1 MSTRIAMQPWVPSPA
16 VHQISQQIFPESP
29 LKSDSSEFTYSTTN
43 DFGKKIHKLL
53 FCKPRERFSS
63 HFFENVKE
71 IGAIEGFKVQAS
83 ESVYSIRDSKLRAT
97 DGMILEPTC
106 SETLSEALV
115 RCIKR
120 SGHLKNHAST
130 LSTHPCVRDYVVGV
144 VAMGKMHR
152 RTSDGISKK
161 SQRESR
167 LYFEGGD
174 CLHLTNRHH
183 VSQYLFGDDL
193 GVITHQAL
201 RKDQWFNKQ
210 ESECTASYLNETL
223 IFGKY
228 GDKITPMFLCK
239 KIPEEI
245 AAIARRFSEELDNSK
260 IKDVLCEM
268 HSMGIVT
275 KVKFETKEDR
285 AKGRVIVCDYLAQQ
299 EFVRTIL
306 FPEELRCSA
315 EQVKFFPQIAYHLD
329 MAMAPGPKGSVFL
342 QDFEMSVQLLQT
354 IKDNATALNLT
365 EADLKLLCS
374 FSETTKRLGSE
385 LKPLMEDTKKGLEA
399 AGYHVIPTPGA
410 FYAFD
415 SDQPFNFNFLNCLTG
430 YSEKTGHIYYIAS
443 GAKTDGK
450 LAGILMDSYTEF
462 LNTNCNNIA
471 VYFVGRD
478 PGSASNFSE
487 AMDTLNRVNSQQG
500 PHCLS
505 FELSIAPY
513 TTKIT

>member
-1 MSTRIAMQPWVPSPA
+1 MSTRIAMKPWVPSPA
-16 VHQISQQIFPESP
+16 VHQISQQIFAESP
-29 LKSDSSEFTYSTTN
+29 LKSDSSEFTYSTAN

-53 FCKPRERFSS
+53 FCKPCEGFSS

-71 IGAIEGFKVQAS
+71 IGAIEGFKVLAS
-83 ESVYSIRDSKLRAT
+83 ESVYSVRDPKLRAA

-106 SETLSEALV
+106 SEALPEAV
-115 RCIKR
+115 SRCQKR
-120 SGHLKNHAST
+120 SDHLKNHASV
-130 LSTHPCVRDYVVGV
+130 LSTHPSVRNCSLGI
-144 VAMGKMHR
+144 VARDKMHR
-152 RTSDGISKK
+152 RTSDGLVES
-161 SQRESR
+161 SPRESR
-167 LYFEGGD
+167 LYFESGD

-183 VSQYLFGDDL
+183 VSQYLFGEDL

-201 RKDQWFNKQ
+201 RKDQWFNKL
-210 ESECTASYLNETL
+210 ESEDTASYFNETL
-223 IFGKY
+223 IFGKCPN
-228 GDKITPMFLCK
+228 KITTMFLDK

-245 AAIARRFSEELDNSK
+245 AARAKRFSEELDDSK

-268 HSMGIVT
+268 HSMGLVT
-275 KVKFETKEDR
+275 RVKFETKGDR
-285 AKGRVIVCDYLAQQ
+285 AKGRAIACDYLAQQ
-299 EFVRTIL
+299 EFIRTIL

-342 QDFEMSVQLLQT
+342 QDFEMSVQLLQA
-354 IKDNATALNLT
+354 IKDNATALHLT

-385 LKPLMEDTKKGLEA
+385 LKPLMEDTKGGLKA

-410 FYAFD
+410 FYAYD
-415 SDQPFNFNFLNCLTG
+415 RDQPFNFNFLNCLTG

-450 LAGILMDSYTEF
+450 LAEVLMDSYTEF
-462 LNTNCNNIA
+462 LQANCNDIA
-471 VYFVGRD
+471 VYFVGRNPD
-478 PGSASNFSE
+478 NPSNFSE
-487 AMDTLNRVNSQQG
+487 ARDTLNRVNSQQG

-505 FELSIAPY
+505 FELKIAPY